1 MSDFNVIKPVTSFIM
16 KNDGRSAVIS
26 SNNTM
31 NQNIN
36 KKKENI
42 DFMKFSLRKK
52 TLNSPHRVSIFS
64 FPEEKEK
71 LRCQYFFVIERHDKA
86 EIGF

>member
-1 MSDFNVIKPVTSFIM
+1 MSDFNVIKPATSLW

-31 NQNIN
+31 NQNI
-36 KKKENI
+36 KKENI

>member
-1 MSDFNVIKPVTSFIM
+1 
-16 KNDGRSAVIS
+16 
-26 SNNTM
+26 
-31 NQNIN
+31 
-36 KKKENI
+36 
-42 DFMKFSLRKK
+42 MKFSLRKK

-64 FPEEKEK
+64 FPGEKEK

>member
-1 MSDFNVIKPVTSFIM
+1 
-16 KNDGRSAVIS
+16 
-26 SNNTM
+26 
-31 NQNIN
+31 
-36 KKKENI
+36 
-42 DFMKFSLRKK
+42 MKFSLRKK

-64 FPEEKEK
+64 FPEEKEE